1 MEALVAWRR
10 EKAAALGLPAYMVLH
25 QKTLLGL
32 ADACPG
38 SRAQMLTV
46 PGFGPALWEKYGLEI
61 LKLFSSFQKA
71 RKDVEA

>member
-10 EKAAALGLPAYMVLH
+10 EKAAALGVPAYIVLH
-25 QKTLLGL
+25 QKTLLGI

-38 SRAQMLTV
+38 SRPQMLAV

-61 LKLFSSFQKA
+61 LKIISSFQKN
-71 RKDVEA
+71 RKDDEA